1 MGYLLIHGYV
11 HAESEHSLY
20 PVSVGLGVHQ
30 LVAGSQRGRLK
41 QHHSQIFC
49 RLVPSILLKETLAVR
64 LKTGEARVASETIF
78 RLTLTFE
85 SICLMR
91 GCLGLISNVFFWL
104 A

>member
-30 LVAGSQRGRLK
+30 LVARSQRGRLK

-49 RLVPSILLKETLAVR
+49 RLVLSILLKETFAVR
-64 LKTGEARVASETIF
+64 LKTREAESPLKPFF